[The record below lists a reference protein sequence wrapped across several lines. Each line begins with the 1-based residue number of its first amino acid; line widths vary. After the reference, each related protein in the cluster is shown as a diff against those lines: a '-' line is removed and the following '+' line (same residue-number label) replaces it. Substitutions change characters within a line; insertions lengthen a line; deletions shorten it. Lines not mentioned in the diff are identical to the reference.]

1 MITEMINQE
10 KADLFRTDSGVSV
23 KIQKQVVKFM
33 ISVKDFFHR
42 QTKIPVNGA
51 VNVKKAVN
59 QGGNGWNINIFYK
72 NLL

>member
-10 KADLFRTDSGVSV
+10 KADLFRTGSGVSV
-23 KIQKQVVKFM
+23 KIQKQDVKFM

-51 VNVKKAVN
+51 VNVKK
-59 QGGNGWNINIFYK
+59 Q
-72 NLL
+72 